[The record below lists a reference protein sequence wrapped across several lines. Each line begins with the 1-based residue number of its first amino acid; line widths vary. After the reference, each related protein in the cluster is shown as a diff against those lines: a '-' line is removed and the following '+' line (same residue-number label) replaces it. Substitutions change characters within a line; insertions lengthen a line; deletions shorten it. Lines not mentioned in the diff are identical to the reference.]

1 MTPNDK
7 TFFGMKIDN
16 HISAGHILTTV
27 CLVVSGITWAVNTD
41 NRLQHLERQD
51 LIFAQESQDFKKD
64 YRDDMREIRVLFQ
77 QISDKIDKKM
87 DRGQR

>member
-1 MTPNDK
+1 MVPTDK

-41 NRLQHLERQD
+41 NRLQYLERQD
-51 LIFAQESQDFKKD
+51 AVFAQEVQDFKKD
-64 YRDDMREIRVLFQ
+64 YKDDMKEIRQYFKE
-77 QISDKIDKKM
+77 ISDLLSKKV
-87 DRGQR
+87 DR

>member
-1 MTPNDK
+1 MTPTDK

-41 NRLQHLERQD
+41 NRLQYLERQD
-51 LIFAQESQDFKKD
+51 AVFAQEVQDFKKD
-64 YRDDMREIRVLFQ
+64 YKDDMKEIRQYFKE
-77 QISDKIDKKM
+77 ISDLLNKKV
-87 DRGQR
+87 DR